1 MMSEI
6 RNLVLRFKSGGGRV
20 LSSMGLR
27 TTHPSKAYAQGVDD
41 VSARI
46 ARRVPKAFH
55 EIGMAMAQTLEDNPY
70 EKD

>member
-1 MMSEI
+1 MVNIHTMIS
-6 RNLVLRFKSGGGRV
+6 RFKQDRARV
-20 LSSMGLR
+20 LTSMGLR
-27 TTHPSKAYAQGVDD
+27 TTHPSKAYAQGVED

-55 EIGMAMAQTLEDNPY
+55 EIGMAVAQTLEDNPY